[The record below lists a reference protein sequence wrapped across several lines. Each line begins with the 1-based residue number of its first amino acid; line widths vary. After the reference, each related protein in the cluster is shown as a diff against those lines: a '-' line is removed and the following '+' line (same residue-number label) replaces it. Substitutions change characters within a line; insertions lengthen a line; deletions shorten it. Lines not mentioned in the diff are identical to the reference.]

1 MHTQT
6 LRRALVLAVV
16 LNLAVL
22 SFGGGLQETDTT
34 GFLTEIDDLEGLLD
48 NPRAVLID
56 ARSFDDY
63 SQGFI
68 PGAVNL
74 FSPSLDRTITLE
86 DGTQVA
92 AMVQTPEEIIFP
104 LQDAGISKNS
114 SVYIYDAGRS
124 SLASRLFWVLDYYG
138 HKNVSIVNGGVAK
151 WVAEGNELSTVVQD
165 VPAGNFVPTAQ
176 PEKLADFDYVQIAI
190 KGDSILVCDALS
202 ASSYSDGAIPNT
214 KSLPKNTTFTDEEV
228 PYFRQAEH
236 LETLLE
242 DIGHDWEQEVV
253 FYCGA
258 GYAAAV
264 DYFIARYI
272 GLPNVRMYDG
282 SLRDWTARGGELTPG
297 GAPISS

>member
-1 MHTQT
+1 MNTQT
-6 LRRALVLAVV
+6 LRRTLVLGFV

-22 SFGGGLQETDTT
+22 SFGGGLQEADTT
-34 GFLTEIDDLEGLLD
+34 GFLTEIADLEELLD

-74 FSPSLDRTITLE
+74 FTPSFDRTITLE
-86 DGTQVA
+86 DGTQVT
-92 AMVQTPEEIIFP
+92 AMVQAPEEIKFP
-104 LQDAGISKNS
+104 LQDAGINRNSKI
-114 SVYIYDAGRS
+114 YIYDAGRS
-124 SLASRLFWVLDYYG
+124 SLAPRLFWILDYYG

-151 WVAEGNELSTVVQD
+151 WVAEGNELSTEVQD
-165 VPAGNFVPTAQ
+165 VSVGNFVPTAQ
-176 PEKLADFDYVQIAI
+176 PEKLADFDYVQTAI
-190 KGDSILVCDALS
+190 NGDSILVCDALS
-202 ASSYSDGAIPNT
+202 ASSYSEGAIPNT
-214 KSLPKNTTFTDEEV
+214 KSLPQSTTFTEEEV
-228 PYFRQAEH
+228 PYFKQAEH

-242 DIGHDWEQEVV
+242 EIGHDWEQEVV

-282 SLRDWTARGGELTPG
+282 SIRDWTARGGELTPG
-297 GAPISS
+297 GAPTSS